1 MERKTYLILGSL
13 IFLSILFIYKFSS
26 SGEDKSITTPINSAE
41 NLDDFKR
48 VINKL
53 SKLIDKDRKTN
64 KLLLNEVKKLN
75 QLNKLQTKYL
85 KGIKPK
91 IFGKDI
97 EKHRVYIDTHNIR
110 NITDRSNYVYYFNT
124 ANTENTNQTAGYTEI
139 NNIIGF
145 RLVKAIFPNTHNVVT
160 NTNNIVLIQLGD
172 NALES
177 ESAVNSDIS
186 GKIQIVLATGNYTT
200 NQLSNA
206 FDPTL
211 QASYSWFQPPSN
223 PVTSTNNLGTTYR
236 ISVSYDPT
244 LKKFTFTMA
253 GGYKFRFIWDEI
265 ENNSAH
271 NLLGF
276 NKVTTPSDEQYSN
289 LIRSVIHPNMST
301 HYIDLIV
308 DEIPYIACKKNAI
321 GKKLIE
327 RIAITGGFGELIQ
340 YIQPWDSDYENYFFP
355 ISLSKLTIHIQEPTQ
370 NHFFDDTRD
379 HTLEFEIT
387 TIKNPKEFNLI

>member
-13 IFLSILFIYKFSS
+13 IFLLILFIYKFSS
-26 SGEDKSITTPINSAE
+26 SGEDKSITTPINSHE

-53 SKLIDKDRKTN
+53 SKVIDKDRKTN

-85 KGIKPK
+85 EGIKPK

-97 EKHRVYIDTHNIR
+97 EKHRVYIDTHNIK

-124 ANTENTNQTAGYTEI
+124 ADTENTNQTAGYTEI

-160 NTNNIVLIQLGD
+160 NTNNIVLIQLGGD
-172 NALES
+172 NVLQS
-177 ESAVNSDIS
+177 EENSDIG

-211 QASYSWFQPPSN
+211 QASYSWDQLPSH

-253 GGYKFRFIWDEI
+253 GGYTFRFLWDQI
-265 ENNSAH
+265 NDSSAH

-340 YIQPWDSDYENYFFP
+340 YIQPWDSEYENYFFP